1 MGLNYHHLNHH
12 PMNLKNLSLML
23 SATLA
28 LTTFANPVH
37 GQQGSASLG
46 KNELGIN
53 LLSYAGRPSGSIAFS
68 QSFYAHPFSGI
79 SYRRHIGQSA
89 IRLALAR
96 HELSQP
102 QSVFGT
108 WISEGD
114 YEATLIKLGWERS
127 FSTKS
132 FSPYAATDLIGIK
145 SVAVGNEGGGIV
157 ANAREFV
164 TDRLGVGLSPT
175 LGIRYRPLRWLSF
188 FAETSLDI
196 IYSRQRSHYTQVL
209 PETVNPRYSEV
220 DTGFATQFNP
230 LSALVI
236 NVVF

>member
-12 PMNLKNLSLML
+12 LMNPKNLSLML

-28 LTTFANPVH
+28 LITFANPVH
-37 GQQGSASLG
+37 GQQGSASVG

-53 LLSYAGRPSGSIAFS
+53 LLSYAGRPSSSIAFRR
-68 QSFYAHPFSGI
+68 SFYAHPFAGI
-79 SYRRHIGQSA
+79 SYRRRIGQSA
-89 IRLALAR
+89 IRLALA
-96 HELSQP
+96 HYELSQQ
-102 QSVFGT
+102 QSVFST
-108 WISEGD
+108 WTSEGN
-114 YEATLIKLGWERS
+114 YESTVIKLGWERS

-132 FSPYAATDLIGIK
+132 LSPYVATDLIGIQ
-145 SVAVGNEGGGIV
+145 SSAVGNEGGGIV
-157 ANAREFV
+157 ASAREFV
-164 TDRLGVGLSPT
+164 TNRLGVGLSPT

-196 IYSRQRSHYTQVL
+196 IYSRQRSDYTQVL
-209 PETVNPRYSEV
+209 PETANPRYTEV
-220 DTGFATQFNP
+220 DTGFAAPFNP